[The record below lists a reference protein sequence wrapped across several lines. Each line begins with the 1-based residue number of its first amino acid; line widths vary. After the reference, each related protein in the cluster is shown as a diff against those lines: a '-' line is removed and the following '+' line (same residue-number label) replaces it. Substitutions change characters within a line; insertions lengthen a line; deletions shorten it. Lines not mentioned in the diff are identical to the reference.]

1 MPVRG
6 LFGSARSRLSSESTL
21 EYSGSWI
28 NPATR
33 VIWNGPLQRAP
44 RATLNKQTP
53 CNWKFSMLGCWTSC
67 GLPACYVLWT
77 RGATCAFSHKRS
89 QIDGR
94 QLWSAEH
101 TITRELCG
109 LPYIHS
115 LYISLKNI
123 FSISHFSSTH
133 PLLYPFYTSNTYIKD
148 IFCSK
153 ILYVRI
159 YHTLKNFIHILVLL
173 NPLCAL

>member
-28 NPATR
+28 NPTTR

-101 TITRELCG
+101 TITWELCG

-123 FSISHFSSTH
+123 FSIYHFSSTY
-133 PLLYPFYTSNTYIKD
+133 PLLYTSNICIKD

-153 ILYVRI
+153 ILYLRI
-159 YHTLKNFIHILVLL
+159 YHTLKSLIHIFSF
-173 NPLCAL
+173 A